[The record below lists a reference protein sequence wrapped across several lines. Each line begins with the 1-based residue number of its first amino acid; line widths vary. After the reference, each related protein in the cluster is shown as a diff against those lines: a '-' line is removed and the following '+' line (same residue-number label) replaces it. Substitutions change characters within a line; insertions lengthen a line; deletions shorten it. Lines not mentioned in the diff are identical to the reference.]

1 MRLRILSDLHLEFDD
16 WVPPAADAD
25 VVIIAGDL
33 HKQTRGVAWLIR
45 HFGDTP
51 VIYVAGNHEFYGAK
65 LPDELG
71 KLKAATGSQPGLHF
85 LENESVQIGDVTFL
99 GCTLWTDFNLHG
111 DPALAGRTAATSMND
126 YRQIRVTPEYRRL
139 RGHDTARFHARS
151 RSWLEQ
157 EFARLLTTKVVVV
170 SHHAP
175 SPLSLDP
182 AFAGDPLSPA
192 YASRLDDLTAA
203 SGAALWVHGH
213 THRSVDYQ
221 IGATRVLANQKGYP
235 FQHDTGFQP
244 GCVVSV

>member
-16 WVPPAADAD
+16 WVPPAVDAD

-33 HKQTRGVAWLIR
+33 HKQSRGIPWLIR
-45 HFGDTP
+45 HFGGTP

-71 KLKAATGSQPGLHF
+71 KLKTAAASQPGLHF
-85 LENESVQIGDVTFL
+85 LENESVLIGEVTFL

-111 DPALAGRTAATSMND
+111 DPALAGRTAAGSMND
-126 YRQIRVTPEYRRL
+126 YRQIRVTPGFRRL

-157 EFARLLTTKVVVV
+157 EFARLRATRFVVIT
-170 SHHAP
+170 HHAP
-175 SPLSLDP
+175 SPLSLEP
-182 AFAGDPLSPA
+182 AFANDPLSPA
-192 YASRLDDLTAA
+192 YASRLDDLVAT
-203 SGAALWVHGH
+203 SGAMLWVHGH
-213 THRSVDYQ
+213 THHSVDYR

-235 FQHDTGFQP
+235 HQADTGFVSDF
-244 GCVVSV
+244 VVSI